1 MPPGGA
7 AHEGVP
13 FNLAELGAGDGRKSA
28 ILLRHFVNT
37 NRRFA
42 YTSIDISAGAL
53 RSQAA
58 RLRAPSA
65 GIDLSPT
72 SPLHRVTLMAADN
85 VQGIRKLTSDAKA
98 RVRGQPEASPE
109 RLLVMFLGSSIG
121 NFDDAQIAHFLAD
134 VWMAMSAGDL
144 IMVGFD
150 LRKPPATIAHAYN
163 DTSGVTAEFNVNM
176 LRRINTELGANFD
189 LEAFQFHSW
198 YDSVTGDVRST
209 LVSTRDQTVFVA
221 ALGRE
226 FHFDAWEAV
235 DTEISRKF
243 TLRQIEAY
251 AARIGFEVVRHLM
264 DEDGWFVDSL
274 WRVVKTAA

>member
-1 MPPGGA
+1 MG
-7 AHEGVP
+7 
-13 FNLAELGAGDGRKSA
+13 
-28 ILLRHFVNT
+28 
-37 NRRFA
+37 
-42 YTSIDISAGAL
+42 
-53 RSQAA
+53 
-58 RLRAPSA
+58 
-65 GIDLSPT
+65 
-72 SPLHRVTLMAADN
+72 
-85 VQGIRKLTSDAKA
+85 
-98 RVRGQPEASPE
+98 
-109 RLLVMFLGSSIG
+109 
-121 NFDDAQIAHFLAD
+121 
-134 VWMAMSAGDL
+134 
-144 IMVGFD
+144 
-150 LRKPPATIAHAYN
+150 KPPATIAHAYN
-163 DTSGVTAEFNVNM
+163 DTSGVTAEFNV
-176 LRRINTELGANFD
+176 D

-274 WRVVKTAA
+274 